1 MHTLQLDAGECADG
15 SAGTHGMGVGSRGGL
30 DVDICDIS
38 DEDVRGVELERRDVE
53 VLEDKLDLG
62 VFIFDPVA

>member
-1 MHTLQLDAGECADG
+1 
-15 SAGTHGMGVGSRGGL
+15 MGVGSRGGL